1 MRIITRSAN
10 QFKIQMHSTKFMGN
24 SFVVQAARLLSTLPE
39 TIREEVD
46 PDDVIYAYDDP
57 QSGVSAGGDD
67 EPFVGSSTSSVMPA
81 PDPLLGA
88 DIANQKNYGDALH
101 NDIASRW
108 SYILANGLYKDTYV
122 ELIKCYAPSENCP
135 LMRALKLNLEIKTA
149 VKKINIKKKKN
160 SQNKQNQLG
169 CSLAAIGRVLNWSL
183 SPESSVPQDMIK
195 SLSDAGGT
203 ATHSTSGRAAVGP
216 CTTPTA
222 EEPTATSGNIT
233 GTQLDQQHA
242 ATGKEAI
249 LGSQSSPPI
258 SRDAYP
264 GGSQIIREVL
274 IKRGVPQTS
283 LRILMDSFA
292 NATL

>member
-1 MRIITRSAN
+1 GS
-10 QFKIQMHSTKFMGN
+10 
-24 SFVVQAARLLSTLPE
+24 
-39 TIREEVD
+39 D

-67 EPFVGSSTSSVMPA
+67 EPFVGPSTSSVMPA
-81 PDPLLGA
+81 PDPVSHTLTTPDLLGA

-101 NDIASRW
+101 KDIASRW
-108 SYILANGLYKDTYV
+108 SYILAN
-122 ELIKCYAPSENCP
+122 
-135 LMRALKLNLEIKTA
+135 
-149 VKKINIKKKKN
+149 
-160 SQNKQNQLG
+160 
-169 CSLAAIGRVLNWSL
+169 
-183 SPESSVPQDMIK
+183 
-195 SLSDAGGT
+195 GGT

-283 LRILMDSFA
+283 LRILMASFA
-292 NATL
+292 NATLKQYSSSIKSWWVFCKDNNFDVYATDCAKIVSLLTKKIEEGSSYSTFNTHRSALSVILGHNIAINNNINRILKGVFRLTPPKPKYNTTWERGIAIPF

>member
-1 MRIITRSAN
+1 MCLLQYKSRKKALLHENR
-10 QFKIQMHSTKFMGN
+10 
-24 SFVVQAARLLSTLPE
+24 VAALSTYSIISVENNFAPQ
-39 TIREEVD
+39 EVD

-57 QSGVSAGGDD
+57 QSGVSAGRDD

-88 DIANQKNYGDALH
+88 DIANLKNYGDALH
-101 NDIASRW
+101 KDIASRW
-108 SYILANGLYKDTYV
+108 SYILAN
-122 ELIKCYAPSENCP
+122 
-135 LMRALKLNLEIKTA
+135 
-149 VKKINIKKKKN
+149 
-160 SQNKQNQLG
+160 
-169 CSLAAIGRVLNWSL
+169 
-183 SPESSVPQDMIK
+183 
-195 SLSDAGGT
+195 GGT